1 MLRASVLV
9 ALCAATALGAGD
21 DANATRAPGS
31 AGPPGAGGPPGPS
44 GPDGVGGVQHFPG
57 DTEVIPVAI
66 TLLPLVELLAAKY
79 REETG
84 EVVTFASGGH
94 SQLSRLL
101 NDNGNVA
108 ISMES
113 SKDMSST
120 GALSEWHREMLL
132 DKQRTVT
139 WAAGNETNP
148 KKRRNLD
155 IKVNKLHQAI
165 ATMEEQM
172 ELLRKEPGKRVALEV
187 IVGAMPILIIF
198 NVPNLPKLTITEE
211 TLFQILNGTIVR
223 WNDPRIVCQ
232 QPQAMHINHPITVV
246 GIKPHHHSSVII
258 SDKKSE
264 RDLNSSSWN
273 MTAAN
278 HDEVIAYV
286 SSTNY
291 SIGYA
296 AASATIENAMKGRV
310 VAQVAIRNS
319 METETFASLRDVER
333 SFNHSI
339 NMMRVVSGTK
349 HPPTQPGYPFVAFL
363 NVVLGKKATCHS
375 LAFVMWLLTSPDAK
389 RIMSDFT
396 ALQTPSFLST
406 PEFSKLA
413 SKKCITKERAH
424 LSTPIGLK
432 IDEHCLSCE
441 SNFWALGYS
450 YAKQTKFKA
459 FVRVLGDDQQDRASE
474 AELQVESLYATAA
487 TSPMLAIH
495 GEDTARSAAMK
506 GAVLPFSLHTVVVVV
521 NTGVYDSEVTTIELA
536 FEDMHSIFTG
546 NMTQSARQRVFG
558 GGRAMLVTT
567 FEWLHFG
574 TIFKG
579 LGLDEQLAKDDGYMS
594 DTFPHRVFAPDEIA
608 IAVHMSSKVGT
619 WAVMDLAIARQ
630 YGLTILIPTIRGV
643 PTPPGKEART
653 KSLLKEAAL
662 AEQWLGEGNLPAY
675 SPSSV
680 QAPQDRHTL
689 PAGIT
694 MPEEYPFVRLHYLAF
709 PWNAPALSYVY
720 TDEAL
725 LKMDQVTATHDPRL
739 TEAAL
744 ESLGVRFSA
753 HLSSPFEYHGSF
765 GAGGEPLTKVRATGC
780 DPAPYLLVAWL
791 YSHAGAASRYP
802 QELVDLAKSTL
813 LRATCDGARMFFPIE
828 GPREKSTLSLQLLVS
843 IASLSAL
850 LMLMLLA
857 LGWYLAREKYKGMY
871 GQATLADFAEDLCR
885 LDFHKHSLLTDL
897 PHPDQIQKAMAA
909 IYQMTQDLVQF
920 VPSAVMQFTIQS
932 ANASADPGASD
943 ARDVVVVDPGPA
955 SPAADSQAPC
965 LSPHGGPAHLHRDVG
980 HALDAVRS
988 MAILSI
994 RPHVSTQLA
1003 AAADPSVLYVSLL
1016 EQIHRVVDAEEG
1028 FIHSLAGDRITAA
1041 WGSLGEKVKKRSALA
1056 AAVAILATGSH
1067 STPSAHIGAYFGT
1080 ASCTVVDSVAHK
1092 FKAFWILGGIE
1103 EADCLARVAYLAHA
1117 PCLLRSSAVTVD
1129 VRECFAVS
1137 LFFKTQSARRGVR
1150 GSKSTMMLLK
1160 KLPWKLSRLQFRHQ
1174 AACLQDATQA
1184 QAGIIPVLTAAV
1196 QGNREQAADLLAK
1209 TIKQAC
1215 EWYLLLFL
1223 KWLDTILPLK
1233 LIDGGKLVLSPGNAS
1248 NLYSASG
1255 QLVSTLKG
1263 SADSSLSEAIR
1274 LHTISD
1280 VNRIGKAA
1288 ATASTPATHSHSCPS
1303 SATLGSSRGKP
1314 TSI

>member
-1 MLRASVLV
+1 MPRTSVLV
-9 ALCAATALGAGD
+9 ALCAVTALGAGD
-21 DANATRAPGS
+21 AENATPAPG
-31 AGPPGAGGPPGPS
+31 GTAGGTL
-44 GPDGVGGVQHFPG
+44 HFPEG

-66 TLLPLVELLAAKY
+66 TLLPLVKLLAEKY

-84 EVVTFASGGH
+84 EILTFAEGGH
-94 SQLSRLL
+94 SDLSRLL

-113 SKDMSST
+113 SARMSST
-120 GALSEWHREMLL
+120 GALSAWHREMLL
-132 DKQRTVT
+132 DKNRTIS
-139 WAAGNETNP
+139 WAAGNETDPN
-148 KKRRNLD
+148 KRRTLEV
-155 IKVNKLHQAI
+155 KVAKLQQAI
-165 ATMEEQM
+165 AIMEEQL
-172 ELLRKEPGKRVALEV
+172 EELRKSPGKRVALEV
-187 IVGAMPILIIF
+187 IVGAMPVLIIF

-211 TLFQILNGTIVR
+211 TLFQILNGTIVM

-232 QPQAMHINHPITVV
+232 QPQAMHINHPITVA
-246 GIKPHHHSSVII
+246 GIKPHHHASAII
-258 SDKKSE
+258 SDSQAGN
-264 RDLNSSSWN
+264 DLNSSSWKL
-273 MTAAN
+273 AAGN
-278 HDEVIAYV
+278 HDAVIAYV

-296 AASATIENAMKGRV
+296 GASATVENAMKGRV
-310 VAQVAIRNS
+310 VAQVAVRNS
-319 METETFASLRDVER
+319 METETFASRHDVER

-363 NVVLGKKATCHS
+363 NVIIGKKATCRS

-396 ALQTPSFLST
+396 ALQTPSFLSA

-413 SKKCITKERAH
+413 TKKCITKERAH

-474 AELQVESLYATAA
+474 AERQVESLYATAA

-579 LGLDEQLAKDDGYMS
+579 LGLDEQLAKDDGYLS

-630 YGLTILIPTIRGV
+630 YGLTILIPTIHGV
-643 PTPPGKEART
+643 PTPPGKESRT
-653 KSLLKEAAL
+653 KALLKEAAL
-662 AEQWLGEGNLPAY
+662 AEQWLGEGNKPMH
-675 SPSSV
+675 SQSSV
-680 QAPQDRHTL
+680 QPSSPDRSTL

-694 MPEEYPFVRLHYLAF
+694 MPEQYPFVRLHYLAF

-725 LKMDQVTATHDPRL
+725 LKMDQVTATHDPRC

-753 HLSSPFEYHGSF
+753 HLSRPFEYHGSF
-765 GAGGEPLTKVRATGC
+765 ALPGEPLTKVRATGC

-828 GPREKSTLSLQLLVS
+828 GPREKSTLSLQLLVT

-857 LGWYLAREKYKGMY
+857 LGWYLAHEKYKGMY

-885 LDFHKHSLLTDL
+885 LDFHKQSLLTDL

-920 VPSAVMQFTIQS
+920 VPPAVMRFTIQS
-932 ANASADPGASD
+932 TNAGADPASD
-943 ARDVVVVDPGPA
+943 ARHVVVVEPGPG

-965 LSPHGGPAHLHRDVG
+965 LSPHGGPARLHSDIG

-1028 FIHSLAGDRITAA
+1028 LIHSLAGDRITAV

-1056 AAVAILATGSH
+1056 AAVNILATGSH

-1080 ASCTVVDSVAHK
+1080 ASCTVVDSVANK

-1280 VNRIGKAA
+1280 VSRIGKAA
-1288 ATASTPATHSHSCPS
+1288 ATASTPATHSSPS
-1303 SATLGSSRGKP
+1303 SVTFGSSRGKP
-1314 TSI
+1314 SL